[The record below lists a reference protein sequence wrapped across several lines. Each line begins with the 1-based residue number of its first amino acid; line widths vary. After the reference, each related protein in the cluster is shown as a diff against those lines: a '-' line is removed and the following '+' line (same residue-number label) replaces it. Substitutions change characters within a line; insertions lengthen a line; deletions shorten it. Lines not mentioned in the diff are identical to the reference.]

1 MCPFLFAARRSRITE
16 LHGNLLTNI
25 APQIGATYNGSIW
38 KTIENRV
45 RGWVIDREDL
55 TVI

>member
-1 MCPFLFAARRSRITE
+1 MAE
-16 LHGNLLTNI
+16 LESNLLTTI